1 MVAGGLQFAGRLAL
15 EGSAIRVLVVEDND
29 LWRRFVSSMLQKQP
43 EYQVIGQV
51 SDGLEAVHQAQQVQP
66 DLITLDIGLP
76 TLNGI
81 EAARRI
87 REVSPRSKVLFV
99 SENCSADVAEAALH
113 TGAGGYVVKSN
124 AASELLPAV
133 RAVLAGERFVSAGL
147 DRTPSRPPHTQ
158 TDVKVPIIA
167 ADIARHHEVAF
178 YSDDLQLLDDV
189 TRFIGVALKA
199 GNAAI
204 VVATE
209 SHRNNLLPRLQAFGL
224 NIGTV
229 IQEGRYIAVDAAETL
244 STFVVNGMPDPARFM
259 EACGTLI
266 LTAAKAA
273 HGQHRRVAV
282 FAEDVHLLWVRGNP
296 EAVIQVEQLCNK
308 LAQLYDVDIL
318 CGYSLGGGQGRMDD
332 PFFQR
337 IFAEHSAVYSH

>member
-1 MVAGGLQFAGRLAL
+1 VVAGGLQFAGRLAL

-133 RAVLAGERFVSAGL
+133 RAVLAGERFVSASL
-147 DRTPSRPPHTQ
+147 DRTPSRPPHAQ

-244 STFVVNGMPDPARFM
+244 PHSLLM
-259 EACGTLI
+259 ACPIRLD
-266 LTAAKAA
+266 LWKP
-273 HGQHRRVAV
+273 VAP
-282 FAEDVHLLWVRGNP
+282 L
-296 EAVIQVEQLCNK
+296 
-308 LAQLYDVDIL
+308 
-318 CGYSLGGGQGRMDD
+318 S
-332 PFFQR
+332 
-337 IFAEHSAVYSH
+337 

>member
-1 MVAGGLQFAGRLAL
+1 M
-15 EGSAIRVLVVEDND
+15 LVVDDFDPWHDFISKTLQND
-29 LWRRFVSSMLQKQP
+29 PGLK
-43 EYQVIGQV
+43 VIANAYNGAE
-51 SDGLEAVHQAQQVQP
+51 GVHQAQKLQP
-66 DLITLDIGLP
+66 DLILLDIGLP

-147 DRTPSRPPHTQ
+147 GRSPSRPPHAQ
-158 TDVKVPIIA
+158 TDVKAPIIA
-167 ADIARHHEVAF
+167 ADIAHHHEVAF

-204 VVATE
+204 AVATE
-209 SHRNNLLPRLQAFGL
+209 SHRNNLLRRLQAFGL
-224 NIGTV
+224 DIGTV

-273 HGQHRRVAV
+273 QGQHRRVAV

-308 LAQLYDVDIL
+308 LAQFYDVDIL